1 MFKGMFKKHNDVI
14 ATSEDIKLFN
24 PIKGEIIP
32 IDKVPDQVF
41 AEKMLGDGFAIIP
54 SGNKVYAPISG
65 EIKILF
71 PTLHA
76 IAIETTEGLEL
87 LIHIGID
94 TVELKGEGFTAHVKL
109 GDMVKQGDLLITFDK
124 EVIDLKATSSI
135 TPILITNMDIIKSIS
150 VEYGVKEE
158 NTIVATIVKK

>member
-1 MFKGMFKKHNDVI
+1 MFKNMFKKQKNTAPV
-14 ATSEDIKLFN
+14 SNDIKLYN
-24 PIKGEIIP
+24 PIKGEIIS

-41 AEKMLGDGFAIIP
+41 SEKMLGDGFAIIP
-54 SGNKVYAPISG
+54 SGNKVYAPIAG
-65 EIKILF
+65 EIKVLF

-76 IAIETTEGLEL
+76 LAIETPQGLEL

-124 EVIDLKATSSI
+124 EIIETKATSII
-135 TPILITNMDIIKSIS
+135 TPILITNMDIVSSITID
-150 VEYGVKEE
+150 YGNKEE
-158 NTIVATIVKK
+158 NTVVATVVKK